1 MQEGEGTLFYSNG
14 DIYTG
19 TWEAEKKAGQGTY
32 MYKAGRYV
40 KVLMHIEMKFMIM
53 YIYSTQQVILS
64 VRMNVLTVIFRF
76 LFFRREA
83 NFKDYSTLCKL

>member
-32 MYKAGRYV
+32 MYKAGRFV
-40 KVLMHIEMKFMIM
+40 KVLM
-53 YIYSTQQVILS
+53 
-64 VRMNVLTVIFRF
+64 
-76 LFFRREA
+76 
-83 NFKDYSTLCKL
+83 